1 MSPVL
6 NVVVFTGGRGSE
18 VLSKRLLA
26 RKDVALTLIVN
37 GYDDGAS
44 TGEVRRFL
52 GDSLGPSDFRKNASR
67 VAAATGSC
75 SAALIALVDRR
86 LPDDDAQARAAFDA
100 LAESGGAGE
109 GLSDAEAAGIRARLK
124 AFREEL
130 ARGGIFAFADCAI
143 GNLVFAGGFLL
154 AGRAFNRA
162 VDDYAALLG
171 LPAGVVDDVTQG
183 ENAFLVAIDRDG
195 GVLGTEEDIVDARR
209 ENRIDDIFLIDRPL
223 PRGVWTA
230 DNARAFFAEH
240 AATITLNPRVAAK
253 IDAADLIVYAPG
265 TQYSSLF
272 PSYMTPGIG
281 RHIAGNLKALKLLIT
296 NLQMDAEIAG
306 SSAVGLVDRALF
318 YLTEKGSVALPTPFL
333 ITHYLLN
340 DPKQAE
346 PERPYVPLGQV
357 DSFEDPRLV
366 RIGFYEDGVTGRHDA
381 TKVLTPFVESL
392 LQPAPRVRVA
402 MLLYGA
408 NSANKVTQSMLEIAR
423 AHPAQ
428 ADLTVFAAH
437 SDARMDHG
445 FVRGL
450 PFAVRF
456 ADSEDAAER
465 QIHEGLRAGDFDY
478 VVLFESSGMYRGD
491 DAAALIRYVEG
502 GRLDAVWGSRRLS
515 VRDIDISYQQRRAES
530 ALSRGL
536 SRAGSHALSFGY
548 LLLYGRYVADT
559 LSGVRA
565 IRASDAAAVPVP
577 LTHKLV
583 NQHLLGNLMRRRADL
598 LEVPVQFLPL
608 SADRVRRTSIGEGL
622 RSIGTILRT
631 RLTGRRDA

>member
-1 MSPVL
+1 ML

-26 RKDVALTLIVN
+26 RKDVALTLVVN

-86 LPDDDAQARAAFDA
+86 LPDDDALARAAFDA
-100 LAESGGAGE
+100 VAADGGAGE
-109 GLSDAEAAGIRARLK
+109 GLTEAEAAGIRSRLH
-124 AFREEL
+124 AFQAEL
-130 ARGGIFAFADCAI
+130 ARGGTFQFADCAI
-143 GNLVFAGGFLL
+143 GNIVFAGGFLL
-154 AGRAFNRA
+154 AKRAFNAA
-162 VDDYAALLG
+162 VEDYSALLG
-171 LPAGVVDDVTQG
+171 LPAGVIENVTHG
-183 ENAFLVAIDRDG
+183 ENAFLVAIDRNG
-195 GVLGTEEDIVDARR
+195 AVLGTEEAIVDARR

-223 PRGVWTA
+223 PAGEWTA
-230 DNARAFFAEH
+230 DTARAFFEQH
-240 AATITLNPRVAAK
+240 AAALTLNPRVAARV
-253 IDAADLIVYAPG
+253 DAADLIVYAPG

-272 PSYMTPGIG
+272 PSYLTPGLG

-318 YLTEKGSVALPTPFL
+318 YLTEKGRVALPTPFL

-366 RIGFYEDGVTGRHDA
+366 RIGFYEDGVSGRHDA

-402 MLLYGA
+402 VFLYGA
-408 NSANKVTQSMLEIAR
+408 NSANKLTQSMLEIAR
-423 AHPAQ
+423 AQPAH
-428 ADLTVFAAH
+428 ADLTLVAARP
-437 SDARMDHG
+437 DALPDEA
-445 FVRGL
+445 FVRSL
-450 PFAVRF
+450 PFAVEF
-456 ADSEDAAER
+456 ALTEEGAER
-465 QIHEGLRAGDFDY
+465 RIREGIAAGAFDY

-515 VRDIDISYQQRRAES
+515 VRDIDRSYQQRRAEGP
-530 ALSRGL
+530 LSRGL
-536 SRAGSHALSFGY
+536 SRAGSHMLSVGY
-548 LLLYGRYVADT
+548 LMLYGRYVADT

-608 SADRVRRTSIGEGL
+608 SAARVRRTSIGEGL
-622 RSIGTILRT
+622 RSIGTMVKT
-631 RLTGRRDA
+631 RFGRRA

>member
-1 MSPVL
+1 ML

-26 RKDVALTLIVN
+26 RKDVALTLVIN

-75 SAALIALVDRR
+75 SPALIALVDRR
-86 LPDDDAQARAAFDA
+86 LPDDETAARAAFEA
-100 LAESGGAGE
+100 LAGSGSGDAA
-109 GLSDAEAAGIRARLK
+109 LTAAEASAIRDRLQ
-124 AFREEL
+124 AFRAEL
-130 ARGGIFAFADCAI
+130 ARGGEFHFADCAL
-143 GNLVFAGGFLL
+143 GNIVFAGGFLL
-154 AGRAFNRA
+154 AGRSFNDA
-162 VDDYAALLG
+162 VADYSSLLG
-171 LPAGVVDDVTQG
+171 LPSGVIENVTQG
-183 ENAFLVAIDRDG
+183 EDAHLVALGRG
-195 GVLGTEEDIVDARR
+195 GEVLGTEEAIVDARR
-209 ENRIDDIFLIDRPL
+209 ENRIEDIFLIDGPM
-223 PRGVWTA
+223 PPGEWTA
-230 DNARAFFAEH
+230 EKALDFFAAH
-240 AATITLNPRVAAK
+240 AARITLNPRVAAK
-253 IDAADLIVYAPG
+253 VDDADLIVYAPG

-272 PSYMTPGIG
+272 PSYLTPGLG

-296 NLQMDAEIAG
+296 NLQVDAEIAG

-318 YLTEKGSVALPTPFL
+318 YLTEKGKVALPTPFL

-340 DPKQAE
+340 DPQQAE

-366 RIGFYEDGVTGRHDA
+366 RIGFYEDGVSGRHDA

-392 LQPAPRVRVA
+392 LAPHPRVRVA
-402 MLLYGA
+402 VLLYGA
-408 NSANKVTQSMLEIAR
+408 HSANKLTQSLLEIAR
-423 AHPAQ
+423 AQPAN
-428 ADLTVFAAH
+428 ADLTIFAARPGALI
-437 SDARMDHG
+437 DEAFVAR
-445 FVRGL
+445 L
-450 PFAVRF
+450 PFAVEF
-456 ADSEDAAER
+456 AGDEEAAEQR
-465 QIHEGLRAGDFDY
+465 IREAIAAGGFDY

-515 VRDIDISYQQRRAES
+515 VRDIDRSYQQRRAEGS
-530 ALSRGL
+530 LSRGL
-536 SRAGSHALSFGY
+536 SRAGSHALSVGY
-548 LLLYGRYVADT
+548 LMLYGRYVADT

-565 IRASDAAAVPVP
+565 VRASDAAAVPVP

-583 NQHLLGNLMRRRADL
+583 NQYLLGNLMRRRADL
-598 LEVPVQFLPL
+598 LEVPVQFLAL

-622 RSIGTILRT
+622 RSLGAMVKT
-631 RLTGRRDA
+631 RFGKRA